1 MNKKLMV
8 FAMVGIIAMALV
20 SGGLVSYLSNQAEV
34 SVTVESPVLLEVST
48 DGTTWITGDPATL
61 SFGSIY
67 GGEPITFWIRDTNLA
82 NVPIVGYST
91 KIVYNA
97 DGVTCDDF
105 ESVTVDGGYNLL
117 NDCVEI
123 NSKNVDF
130 SAYTSASGGLDAGEV
145 NTNEITM
152 AFKQNAK
159 GTYVFTM
166 QKVPGTA

>member
-48 DGTTWITGDPATL
+48 DESTWSSNPATL

-123 NSKNVDF
+123 DSKNVDF